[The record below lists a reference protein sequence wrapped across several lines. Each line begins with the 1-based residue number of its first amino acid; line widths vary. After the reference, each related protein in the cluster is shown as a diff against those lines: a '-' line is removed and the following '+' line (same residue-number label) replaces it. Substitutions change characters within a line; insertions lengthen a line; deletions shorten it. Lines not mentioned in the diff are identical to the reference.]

1 MASGYKIEVKG
12 IDNLDKVFAQL
23 PKQTQNGIE
32 NEMRAVGLSWVSAAK
47 SDAPVD
53 RARLKQSISFI
64 VDRLSLTIVAQSEH
78 AAYME
83 FGTKGKVKVPA
94 TLGSYPNEF
103 RGSGESNVDPI
114 QALTEWVR
122 RKGLAATYSVKTR
135 RRTGRSVSEERLERT
150 IAYLVWRKIRK
161 EGVKPQPFLF
171 TGKDGSD
178 RIDFYVE
185 QIRKNIAAMLQQ
197 II

>member
-1 MASGYKIEVKG
+1 MASGYTIKVDG
-12 IDNLDKVFAQL
+12 IDKLDRIFSQL
-23 PKQTQNGIE
+23 PRQTQEGIE
-32 NEMRAVGLSWVSAAK
+32 NEMRAAGLSWVNAAK
-47 SDAPVD
+47 ADAPVD
-53 RARLKQSISFI
+53 RARLKQSISF
-64 VDRLSLTIVAQSEH
+64 VVGRLSLTIIAQAEH

-83 FGTKGKVKVPA
+83 FGTKSKVKVPPS
-94 TLGSYPNEF
+94 LGSYPNEF
-103 RGSGESNVDPI
+103 RGSGESSVDPL

-135 RRTGRSVSEERLERT
+135 RRTSRSRSEERTERT
-150 IAYLVWRKIRK
+150 IAYLIWRKIRK

-178 RIDFYVE
+178 RTEFYVE